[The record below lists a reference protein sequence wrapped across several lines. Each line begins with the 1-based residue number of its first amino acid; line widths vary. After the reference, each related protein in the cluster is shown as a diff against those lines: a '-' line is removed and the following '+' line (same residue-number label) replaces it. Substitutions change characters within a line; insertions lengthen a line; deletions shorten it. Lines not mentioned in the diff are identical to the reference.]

1 MKTGLQL
8 FTKDGRRWGN
18 AIIKKQVGPDA
29 FIIETD
35 FGNTGGPLTEQEI
48 REGWHTEI
56 PEFGERVTDPEEWKE
71 DRANC
76 ISKSNS

>member
-18 AIIKKQVGPDA
+18 AIIKERVGPDA
-29 FIIETD
+29 YILETD

-48 REGWHTEI
+48 RSSWHTEI
-56 PEFGERVTDPEEWKE
+56 EGFGERLTDPDQWRQEREK
-71 DRANC
+71 C
-76 ISKSNS
+76 ISKSNA